1 MLNRTKHHT
10 PKTPVGCTDYSHMG
24 LRHCKNDFTL
34 EIILRWLF
42 FVYHFQEAT
51 LVSLHS
57 LKCYIPFIL
66 DSGQMPYPH
75 KIHSAPHDAT
85 LPQRKAVTKL
95 HPNPHTNIHT
105 SNFFWSSYAHE
116 DLFPTFSF
124 QKNSPTQ
131 IVRFSKPSLN
141 QPITELGIEMTQPP
155 F

>member
-1 MLNRTKHHT
+1 
-10 PKTPVGCTDYSHMG
+10 MG
-24 LRHCKNDFTL
+24 LRHHKNDFTL

-42 FVYHFQEAT
+42 FVYHFQGAT

-66 DSGQMPYPH
+66 DSSQMPYPH
-75 KIHSAPHDAT
+75 KIHSVPHDVT

-95 HPNPHTNIHT
+95 HPHPHTYVHT

-124 QKNSPTQ
+124 QRT
-131 IVRFSKPSLN
+131 L
-141 QPITELGIEMTQPP
+141 QPRSSDFPNPL
-155 F
+155 